1 MPSNRCSDCLG
12 VTIEMVKHGHHRLH
26 QVLLTLLNSCIEHGC
41 IDDHWNYIVF
51 SMIPKQGDLS
61 LPSNWRPIAIL
72 PIFYE
77 LFSRMLHNR
86 LLPQL
91 DSHQH
96 FDQCGFRPGVRI
108 EDALLVAETLISKTL
123 EYHLPLW
130 MVSLDLKKA
139 FDRVHH
145 NALFDALRGQDVDDP
160 TIALLLEIYSGQRG
174 CVHGSREFDIARG
187 VRQGDVIS
195 SLLFNAVIELVFKR
209 WKLRLSHHGWLL
221 TPGSERLTNTR
232 YADDILL
239 YAKSLEELEEML
251 GLLDDE
257 LASVG
262 LELHEGK
269 TKIITSDLSNS
280 ISFVEIA
287 SKFIEVLGPQKS
299 HKYLDFETKLS
310 FNIVSKLLGML
321 FTSIDVGCLIETYLF
336 SSAFVCFR
344 LLLHPQCCL
353 DPQCSR

>member
-1 MPSNRCSDCLG
+1 
-12 VTIEMVKHGHHRLH
+12 
-26 QVLLTLLNSCIEHGC
+26 
-41 IDDHWNYIVF
+41 
-51 SMIPKQGDLS
+51 
-61 LPSNWRPIAIL
+61 
-72 PIFYE
+72 
-77 LFSRMLHNR
+77 MLYNR

-280 ISFVEIA
+280 ISFVEIS

-299 HKYLDFETKLS
+299 HKYLGKYLIADTSRNQVELQHRIQIAWHAFHKHRRW
-310 FNIVSKLLGML
+310 LLNRNVPVQL
-321 FTSIDVGCLIETYLF
+321 RLRLF
-336 SSAFVCFR
+336 SSVVTPSVLFGSSVLSLTQTQLHR
-344 LLLHPQCCL
+344 LGTVQRRML
-353 DPQCSR
+353 RNIIGWAY